1 MFTLESS
8 FCGPDHENIHFSVQ
22 HFEQLGRTFCEAL
35 IIYFQPCIK
44 EQYFQAAI
52 KNKFLFEDD
61 HKESMNTRARTD
73 YFEELYQ
80 DRTCLFE
87 RVNSENSQGSEPE
100 IES

>member
-1 MFTLESS
+1 MDIREGSSRSVLSEELEIANVFTLESS

-61 HKESMNTRARTD
+61 HKESMETRARTD
-73 YFEELYQ
+73 YF
-80 DRTCLFE
+80 
-87 RVNSENSQGSEPE
+87 
-100 IES
+100 